1 MAVVGLL
8 LVFVWILLVGGLRSY
23 IHLRRT
29 GDVGIRIADPRGSAQ
44 WWSRRV
50 SSLGFLFM
58 LAAPLAELG
67 GLAPIARL
75 DHPVLRG
82 LGVVLALSAIALTL
96 ISQSAMGVSWRGDVD
111 PDVRT
116 PLVAA
121 GPFRFVRNP
130 TFTGT
135 LTTGLGLALV
145 VPNILSVAMLVL
157 LVASLQIQV
166 RGAEEPYLL
175 RVHGDAYRSY
185 AARAGRFVPGIGRLT
200 DER

>member
-157 LVASLQIQV
+157 LVVSLQIQV

-185 AARAGRFVPGIGRLT
+185 AARAGRSCQALAG
-200 DER
+200 